1 MTGIVRARY
10 IGAVIGLL
18 VCFGASFREAGAAEL
33 SKAEEA
39 RVWKQGEI
47 SAMAEA
53 CGLDWQTLSFRPMIA
68 YWRRHGK
75 SEQELALIAGYHGAA
90 QGYTGKAGPCTD
102 EMRRKLKTQL
112 PFKG

>member
-1 MTGIVRARY
+1 MRGFVRAHSF
-10 IGAVIGLL
+10 GAVLGLL
-18 VCFGASFREAGAAEL
+18 VGFGASFKEAGAAEL
-33 SKAEEA
+33 SKSEEA

-53 CGLDWQTLSFRPMIA
+53 CGLDWQALSFQPMMA
-68 YWRRHGK
+68 YWRRLGK
-75 SEQELALIAGYHGAA
+75 SQKELALIAGYHGAA

-102 EMRRKLKTQL
+102 EMRRKLETQL